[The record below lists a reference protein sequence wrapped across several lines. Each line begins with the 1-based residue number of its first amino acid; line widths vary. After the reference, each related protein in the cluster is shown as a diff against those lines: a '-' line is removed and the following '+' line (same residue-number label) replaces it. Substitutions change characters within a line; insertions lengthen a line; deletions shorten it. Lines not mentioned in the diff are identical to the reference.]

1 MSLPPDGNRRL
12 QRTRLSDQIAGII
25 RDDVLTGKL
34 RAGEHIGQVEWAE
47 RLGVSRMPVRDAIT
61 QLSSEGVLSQSGSG
75 QAIVAEIDPADIR
88 DGYYLN
94 AVVSSLAAGRAALR
108 ITEEEIAA
116 LEAIDKSLRDTIDE
130 GDLEQAA
137 QLNWS
142 FHRAIN
148 RAAGS
153 QRLIAI
159 LRLLSTS
166 IPHQAFQRL
175 GGWPQHAVQDHKL
188 ILQALRDKDSETAT
202 HLMLEHVQ
210 AGSQPMLAELEHTR
224 RAPR

>member
-1 MSLPPDGNRRL
+1 MSLPTDGNRRL

-34 RAGEHIGQVEWAE
+34 RAGKHIGQVEWAE

-61 QLSSEGVLSQSGSG
+61 QLASEGVLSQSGSG

-108 ITEEEIAA
+108 ITDEELTE
-116 LEAIDKSLRDTIDE
+116 LETIDKALRDTISD

-137 QLNWS
+137 RLNWS

-148 RAAGS
+148 RAARS

-166 IPHQAFQRL
+166 IPHTAFQRL
-175 GGWPQHAVQDHKL
+175 NGWPQHAVHDHEL
-188 ILQALRDKDSETAT
+188 ILRALRDKDSETAT
-202 HLMLEHVQ
+202 RVMLDHVQ
-210 AGSQPMLAELEHTR
+210 AGSQPTLAELEQTR
-224 RAPR
+224 RTQK